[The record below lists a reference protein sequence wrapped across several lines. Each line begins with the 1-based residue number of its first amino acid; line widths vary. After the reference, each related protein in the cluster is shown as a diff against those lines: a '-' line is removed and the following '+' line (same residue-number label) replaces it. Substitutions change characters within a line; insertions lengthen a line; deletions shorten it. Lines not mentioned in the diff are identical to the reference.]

1 MTNEEWVEELYHLAD
16 DIGAFKEMHPKID
29 ELKKKHNN
37 LNYIELVELAYI
49 ELKRKYEERLNDED
63 LIKKSYIKYAVNE
76 ITDNTMTQGEFFKK
90 IVTDKKF
97 RAKHLHE

>member
-1 MTNEEWVEELYHLAD
+1 MTNEEWVEELYHLAH
-16 DIGAFKEMHPKID
+16 DIGAFQEMHPKID
-29 ELKKKHNN
+29 ELKRKHTD
-37 LNYIELVELAYI
+37 LNYVELVELAYI
-49 ELKRKYEERLNDED
+49 ELKRKYEESISNEE
-63 LIKKSYIKYAVNE
+63 LIKNSYIKYAVNE

>member
-1 MTNEEWVEELYHLAD
+1 MTNEEWVEELYHLAH
-16 DIGAFKEMHPKID
+16 DIGAFQEMHPKID
-29 ELKKKHNN
+29 ELKRKHTD
-37 LNYIELVELAYI
+37 LNYVELVELAYI
-49 ELKRKYEERLNDED
+49 ELKRKYEESISNEE